1 MVISKGKT
9 VYSFSN
15 FINDL
20 LKNFLTGIFSS
31 CSKES
36 NAKGLGAP
44 LVETTIGN
52 KTEDKNIFDSMLEYS
67 LFSNLMNN
75 DTDYFA
81 NIANDNFKDF
91 FGIGESKRQKVIKE
105 ENLKNLNEKY
115 PIIFSKSD
123 YKNFGV
129 DIRRS

>member
-1 MVISKGKT
+1 MPKT
-9 VYSFSN
+9 INYNELTNIIKNEYKSGACSSSN
-15 FINDL
+15 
-20 LKNFLTGIFSS
+20 
-31 CSKES
+31 
-36 NAKGLGAP
+36 
-44 LVETTIGN
+44 N

-75 DTDYFA
+75 NTDYFA

-91 FGIGESKRQKVIKE
+91 FGIGESKRQKKIKE
-105 ENLKNLNEKY
+105 ENLKNLNERY